1 MKKENKSLILYT
13 ALIFL
18 ISIVMI
24 IIAFIGQRNT
34 QNMQPETDAS
44 GMTITEKVDQL
55 SNENL
60 NLFRRLDVL
69 MQEKNILTKEKDLL
83 YSFLNMI
90 CLIEEERFDEAKIIY
105 DAIDPTSLTSMQKVY
120 YDLITEKME

>member
-69 MQEKNILTKEKDLL
+69 MQEKNILTKEKDLM
-83 YSFLNMI
+83 YSFMNMI
-90 CLIEEERFDEAKIIY
+90 CLIEEDRIDEAKIIY

>member
-1 MKKENKSLILYT
+1 
-13 ALIFL
+13 
-18 ISIVMI
+18 
-24 IIAFIGQRNT
+24 
-34 QNMQPETDAS
+34 
-44 GMTITEKVDQL
+44 
-55 SNENL
+55 
-60 NLFRRLDVL
+60 